1 MGSWNGTCGI
11 TNLPIRSGDPVAA
24 FLIAVPISNIFA
36 GKEYAPAGDYSG
48 FSYIGE
54 VMTLPF
60 FGKYNDYGGIEDVE
74 DGFVTKDIMTHFNRP
89 ENESFEKFINKVVER
104 DELVLDQGWRKVGVG
119 LWMVHKRVFDDLSKI
134 DVKTW
139 GDKTSSESFYEDMSS
154 VRDLSSILKVDL
166 DEEFTDFLKFGHKFW
181 LAGENRD
188 TLLHSKKTL
197 FENQDNFL
205 KMRLFCLSVSSLRK
219 AFVPVGGKGEQSSC
233 FGHFKLLAELTLEL
247 MEGFRNEDLA
257 LDDYCRRCDD
267 AGNDGDCPDPDGH
280 SRETFYDLSDW

>member
-1 MGSWNGTCGI
+1 MGHWNGTCGI

-24 FLIAVPISNIFA
+24 FLIAVPISNLFA
-36 GKEYAPAGDYSG
+36 DKESAPAGDYSG

-74 DGFVTKDIMTHFNRP
+74 ESFATKDVMRHFNRP
-89 ENESFEKFINKVVER
+89 ENESFEDFVNDRVER

-134 DVKTW
+134 DMKTW
-139 GDKTSSESFYEDMSS
+139 NGKTSSEFFYEDMKK
-154 VRDLSSILKVDL
+154 VRDGEYDGDFTQLRFDGCFWLSS
-166 DEEFTDFLKFGHKFW
+166 G
-181 LAGENRD
+181 GGRD
-188 TLLHSKKTL
+188 GLIHSNQAL
-197 FENQDNFL
+197 FENQNDFL
-205 KMRLFCLSVSSLRK
+205 RMRLFCLSMSSLRK

-267 AGNDGDCPDPDGH
+267 AENDGDCPDPDGH